1 MIAELQKVFGT
12 SVTSAQLTQYNKT
25 YLERA
30 WAGELR
36 RIKRGVWDLTQ
47 TASDDNSAIATRGA
61 RSTSVPV
68 TAKPKKIDAKMIKKR
83 FEVMGTLADGV
94 IANNIRALMIAGSA
108 GVGKTFELE
117 QKLEAAVRNKEIESY
132 EAIKGSISA
141 IGLYQALWN
150 NKDKGQVLL
159 LDDSDAV
166 FSDEEALNLLKAALD
181 TSTKRRISWAKAS
194 RFLKDEDIP
203 NSFDYEGQIVFITNT
218 NPDQVVARGGK
229 FAPHMSALLSRSVF
243 LDLCIHDAQAIM
255 VRIEQVLEES
265 DLQHKLKLKDTEV
278 KMIVKWMNENVAKLR
293 SISIRTV
300 IQLAGFIKTSDSWE
314 DLAQMTLL
322 KSEFNR

>member
-1 MIAELQKVFGT
+1 MSDMINELRARFGN
-12 SVTSAQLTQYNKT
+12 SCTSADLTAYNKE
-25 YLERA
+25 YLKRA
-30 WAGELR
+30 WAGEIPKLC
-36 RIKRGVWDLTQ
+36 RGRWDL
-47 TASDDNSAIATRGA
+47 SGGSAISASGA
-61 RSTSVPV
+61 SAPVPYV
-68 TAKPKKIDAKMIKKR
+68 EKPVDKELIRKR
-83 FEVMGTLADGV
+83 FATMGVLADGV

-117 QKLEAAVRNKEIESY
+117 QKLEAAVRDKEIESY

-159 LDDSDAV
+159 LDDSDAI

-218 NPDQVVARGGK
+218 NPDQVIARGGK

-243 LDLCIHDAQAIM
+243 LDLCIHDAKAIM

-265 DLQHKLKLKDTEV
+265 DLQHKLRLKDTEI